1 MEGFSIGKQMAK
13 KPVHVEV
20 YVRRGEDVGRAIR
33 RFNKKVK
40 KSGILDEF
48 LERRFFTKPS
58 AAKNKRNRQRKRLIE
73 RENQARKEEENN
85 MYRQK
90 PRRRRK

>member
-1 MEGFSIGKQMAK
+1 MAK

-20 YVRRGEDVGRAIR
+20 YVKRGEDVGRAIR

-58 AAKNKRNRQRKRLIE
+58 AIKNKRNRKRKRLMK
-73 RENQARKEEENN
+73 RENEIRIQEENN
-85 MYRQK
+85 LYRPK
-90 PRRRRK
+90 PKRKRR